1 MTLRVPSGP
10 SLGLVLSL
18 RSTTA
23 PSRIHHAER
32 APPVDMVWLSHDLG
46 SCPWDVDHAGC
57 KRVVTL
63 HSLEE
68 PDISGKTLAEALAK
82 CLLWPMEPE

>member
-1 MTLRVPSGP
+1 
-10 SLGLVLSL
+10 
-18 RSTTA
+18 
-23 PSRIHHAER
+23 
-32 APPVDMVWLSHDLG
+32 MVWLSHDLG